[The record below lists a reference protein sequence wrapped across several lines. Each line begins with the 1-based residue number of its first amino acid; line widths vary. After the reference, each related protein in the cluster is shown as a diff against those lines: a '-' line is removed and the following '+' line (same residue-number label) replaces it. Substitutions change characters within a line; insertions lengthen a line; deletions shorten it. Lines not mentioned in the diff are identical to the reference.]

1 MIQLLNKYGQSSID
15 DGKVIVI
22 DKYGKIKTFS
32 GGAGTGTVTSVSAGN
47 LSPLFNTSV
56 ANPTTTPALSF
67 SQISQAQ
74 NLFYASPNGSSG
86 NPAFRAIVAADL
98 PSLSSVYV
106 PVSRTLTING
116 VTYDLSADRTWT
128 IPTFTSPLTTKGD
141 IYVRNAL
148 ADTRLPVGLD
158 TQVLIADSSQ
168 STGLKWGSNTAPTPL
183 GYYGGWQD
191 TTTQTAAAP
200 NVGYAMMYNTQ
211 DVTPNG
217 ISIVN
222 DLSGNPTR
230 ITFAN
235 TGIYNLQFSSQFENT
250 DNAEHDVTIW
260 LRKNSV
266 DVPGSSGFVQVDKR
280 RSAGAGNE
288 GHIVVA
294 WNYLLSVVGGEYYEI
309 VWSTTSSTFVTMK
322 AYPAGSPPPSTASVI
337 LTVTQQS
344 GIMAGT
350 GITAI
355 NSLTGAVQT
364 LSTGTS
370 GTDFAI
376 SSSGTTHTFNLP
388 IASGTNTGKLS
399 STDWTT
405 FNSKQAALV
414 SGTNIK
420 TLEGINTLGIGDLGY
435 YNNLSFE
442 QNFGYMI
449 PIVGATTYSSLRAT
463 TNIIQSA
470 VSADFTNTTPRMLY
484 ATITTAGNLAFQRGT
499 TGGTFTFATTL
510 KMYWKRRFQIDS
522 NISGARFVCGL
533 SNAFQLAAPTNVEPD
548 TLINTIGVCK
558 LSSSNNLFFFWN
570 DATGTAT
577 TVDLG
582 VNYPANNVTAY
593 TYDLEI
599 FKEFSTA
606 NITLRLTRID
616 SSGNRISTTQVI
628 STNYNNA
635 VSHSPVI
642 YTTNNATTGSS
653 RFYDYGTIF
662 KNYNLGWD
670 TI

>member
-1 MIQLLNKYGQSSID
+1 MVQLLNKYGQSSID

-86 NPAFRAIVAADL
+86 NPTFRAIVAADL

-250 DNAEHDVTIW
+250 DNTEHDVTIW

-388 IASGTNTGKLS
+388 VASGTNTGKLS

-405 FNSKQAALV
+405 FNSKQNAL
-414 SGTNIK
+414 SGTGFVKISGTTISYDNSTYLTSSTVITDVEK
-420 TLEGINTLGIGDLGY
+420 NAYEYRCTSLSGNTATVIGQPTAGIVTSGINAAGAATGLF
-435 YNNLSFE
+435 SV
-442 QNFGYMI
+442 QNRFDY
-449 PIVGATTYSSLRAT
+449 VTST
-463 TNIIQSA
+463 
-470 VSADFTNTTPRMLY
+470 V
-484 ATITTAGNLAFQRGT
+484 AGSLAFFRTTFGSWGGMSSGKICEWLFGT
-499 TGGTFTFATTL
+499 ADTATVA
-510 KMYWKRRFQIDS
+510 
-522 NISGARFVCGL
+522 GARSFIGFTG
-533 SNAFQLAAPTNVEPD
+533 SFASPTNVEP
-548 TLINTIGVCK
+548 TNLTSCVGIAR
-558 LSSSNNLFFFWN
+558 LSTSNNWHIIHN
-570 DATGTAT
+570 DSTGTCTAIDLGSGYPSNT
-577 TVDLG
+577 LGVDLI
-582 VNYPANNVTAY
+582 Y
-593 TYDLEI
+593 
-599 FKEFSTA
+599 
-606 NITLRLTRID
+606 LRLTFNTNGTI
-616 SSGNRISTTQVI
+616 SYLVANKTTNISTSGVL
-628 STNYNNA
+628 STNLPA
-635 VSHSPVI
+635 VTLYEQLWTS
-642 YTTNNATTGSS
+642 NNATALAA
-653 RFYDYGTIF
+653 RLAFCYRTI
-662 KNYNLGWD
+662 NNSY
-670 TI
+670 